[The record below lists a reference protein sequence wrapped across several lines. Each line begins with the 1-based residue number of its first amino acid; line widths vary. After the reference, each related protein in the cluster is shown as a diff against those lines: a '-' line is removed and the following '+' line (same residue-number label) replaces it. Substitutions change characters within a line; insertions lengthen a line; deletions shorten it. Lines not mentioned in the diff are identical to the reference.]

1 MPKMS
6 LAVSFTFKLQT
17 GHETAY
23 KVERVFKRTDAVKVK
38 TSICR
43 FIEMKE
49 EQIVLADKANE
60 VNRKIEEPA
69 GLDDRRFYK
78 GSRPA
83 ARKIRRISFLER
95 SGAKADASAPVQ
107 P

>member
-1 MPKMS
+1 MS
-6 LAVSFTFKLQT
+6 LILLDELAVSFTFKLQT

-60 VNRKIEEPA
+60 VNRKIEIP
-69 GLDDRRFYK
+69 GRRALFSCARSNDP
-78 GSRPA
+78 GFSA
-83 ARKIRRISFLER
+83 AR
-95 SGAKADASAPVQ
+95 P
-107 P
+107 